1 MNSVNRA
8 VRFGE
13 YGRIGLD
20 GNNAFPFMYN
30 FIHSRDDTWDTTK
43 GTTLLDTMAGLGPI
57 LAPQQTIQHYI
68 QLDADANFY
77 MKWIK
82 LTAYLYVPGMGP
94 IPAGWYCSM
103 LPAGGSIFWDY
114 VANPQTYIEEPVLQ
128 HIRMKVYDHTTG
140 QVLFDPAA
148 LGAQQFA
155 SVNIPWRQKTF
166 QGYHYGEGQVYTR
179 YLFAKDGTIRLDLT
193 NLSDTFTICV
203 GGFVY
208 GWKARY

>member
-20 GNNAFPFMYN
+20 GNDSFPFMYN
-30 FIHSRDDTWDTTK
+30 FIHSRNDTWDITK
-43 GTTLLDTMAGLGPI
+43 GTTPADTMAGLGPI
-57 LAPQQTIQHYI
+57 IAPQQTIQHFI

-82 LTAYLYVPGMGP
+82 LTAYAYLPRTNE
-94 IPAGWYCSM
+94 WYCTM
-103 LPAGGSIFWDY
+103 LPGGGVFWDY
-114 VANPQTYIEEPVLQ
+114 AANPQTYIEEPVLQ
-128 HIRMKVYDHTTG
+128 HIQMKVYDHTTG
-140 QVLFDPAA
+140 QVLFDPSA

-155 SVNIPWRQKTF
+155 SVNLPWRQKTF

-193 NLSDTFTICV
+193 NLNDTYSICV

-208 GWKARY
+208 GWKVRY